1 MAELIQIGNSKGVRI
16 PKVLI
21 EQAGL
26 EGTLE
31 LRVVEGGLLISPL
44 RRPRQGWDKAVEAA
58 VKRGATF
65 DSAWLEAELDTL
77 IEPDGSTLVDEA

>member
-26 EGTLE
+26 EGRVLE
-31 LRVVEGGLLISPL
+31 LKVVREGTAYPTRQAAPSGLG
-44 RRPRQGWDKAVEAA
+44 RGGQGC
-58 VKRGATF
+58 R
-65 DSAWLEAELDTL
+65 SAWRSRL
-77 IEPDGSTLVDEA
+77 

>member
-26 EGTLE
+26 EGRVLE
-31 LRVVEGGLLISPL
+31 LKVVREGLLIQPV
-44 RRPRQGWDKAVEAA
+44 RQPRQGWDEAVKAA
-58 VKRGATF
+58 VARGEV
-65 DSAWLEAELDTL
+65 DYDRAWLEAGLDGELT
-77 IEPDGSTLVDEA
+77 EVDQET

>member
-26 EGTLE
+26 EGRELE
-31 LRVVEGGLLISPL
+31 LRLVQGGLLIRPV
-44 RRPRQGWDKAVEAA
+44 RQPRQGWDEIVRTAVA
-58 VKRGATF
+58 RGEV
-65 DSAWLEAELDTL
+65 DYDQAWLEANLDGELSEVEQET
-77 IEPDGSTLVDEA
+77 